1 MPRASSRK
9 SRPRRPPKR
18 TPVRPPRPRPN
29 LPQLDPRSL
38 PGPHSV
44 VRERLSNGI
53 TVLIRENFLSPSVVI
68 QGTCWA
74 GGLDEA
80 EEKAGLASLTAACL
94 MRGTE
99 RRSFHQ
105 IYDTLESVGASLAF
119 GSGMHT
125 TSFYARSLAED
136 CATVAE
142 LAAEALQTPSFP
154 PDQVE
159 RTRGEYLTDLA
170 IRQED
175 TGARAQL
182 AFNSLAYPGHPYA
195 HDDEGSLETIQG
207 ITRDELAEF
216 HQTHYGPRDMLV
228 SIAGAVHSARALS
241 LLEKHFG
248 GWTNPG
254 QPARPTL
261 PAAPR
266 LERIVQNRVTLPGK
280 SQADLV
286 IGAPGPARTA
296 GDYVPAMLGNN
307 ILGRFGMFG
316 RIGEAV
322 RESEGLAYYSLST
335 LSGGLGPGPWM
346 VVAGISPRNLQ
357 RAIELIRREIERF
370 VQTRV
375 TQSELIDNQASLIG
389 RLPLQLESNDGVA
402 AALMNLELFGLGL
415 DYYQR
420 YPQIISSVT
429 RDEILESAR
438 RYLHPDRLAIGIAGP
453 LDES

>member
-1 MPRASSRK
+1 L
-9 SRPRRPPKR
+9 
-18 TPVRPPRPRPN
+18 V
-29 LPQLDPRSL
+29 
-38 PGPHSV
+38 
-44 VRERLSNGI
+44 
-53 TVLIRENFLSPSVVI
+53 RENFLSPSVVI

-74 GGLDEA
+74 GGLDET

-99 RRSFHQ
+99 KRSFHE
-105 IYDTLESVGASLAF
+105 IYDTLESVGASLSF

-125 TSFYARSLAED
+125 TSFYARSLTED
-136 CATVAE
+136 SAAIAE
-142 LAAEALQTPSFP
+142 LAAEALQVPSFP
-154 PDQVE
+154 ADQVE
-159 RTRGEYLTDLA
+159 RLRGEYLTDLA

-182 AFNSLAYPGHPYA
+182 AFNALAYLGHPYA
-195 HDDEGSLETIQG
+195 HDDEGTLETIRG
-207 ITRDELAEF
+207 IARDELEAF
-216 HQTHYGPRDMLV
+216 HRHFYGPHEMIIT
-228 SIAGAVHSARALS
+228 IAGAVHSARAIS
-241 LLEKHFG
+241 LVEKYFG
-248 GWTNPG
+248 GWANPA
-254 QPARPTL
+254 QPARSAL

-266 LERIVQNRVTLPGK
+266 LERIVQDRVILPGK

-286 IGAPGPARTA
+286 IGAAGPARTA
-296 GDYVPAMLGNN
+296 GDFMPAMLGNN

-357 RAIELIRREIERF
+357 RAVELIRREIERF

-375 TQSELIDNQASLIG
+375 TPSELTDNQASLIG
-389 RLPLQLESNDGVA
+389 RLPLQLESNDGMA
-402 AALMNLELFGLGL
+402 AALMNLELFHLGL

-420 YPQIISSVT
+420 YPQLLSNVT

-453 LDES
+453 ADET

>member
-1 MPRASSRK
+1 
-9 SRPRRPPKR
+9 
-18 TPVRPPRPRPN
+18 
-29 LPQLDPRSL
+29 
-38 PGPHSV
+38 
-44 VRERLSNGI
+44 
-53 TVLIRENFLSPSVVI
+53 VLIRENFLSPSVVI

-80 EEKAGLASLTAACL
+80 EEKAGLASLTAECL

-99 RRSFHQ
+99 RRTFHQ
-105 IYDTLESVGASLAF
+105 IYDTLESVGASLSF

-142 LAAEALQTPSFP
+142 LAAAALQAPAFL

-159 RTRGEYLTDLA
+159 RLRGEYLTDLA

-195 HDDEGSLETIQG
+195 HDDEGTIETIRG
-207 ITRDELAEF
+207 ITQGELVEF
-216 HQTHYGPRDMLV
+216 HRGHYGPRGMIITV
-228 SIAGAVHSARALS
+228 AGAVHSTRALS
-241 LLEKHFG
+241 LIEKHFG
-248 GWTNPG
+248 SWANPE
-254 QPARPTL
+254 QPTRPTL
-261 PAAPR
+261 PPAPR
-266 LERIVQNRVTLPGK
+266 LERLAQTRVTLPGK

-286 IGAPGPARTA
+286 IGAPGPPRASP
-296 GDYVPAMLGNN
+296 DYLPAMLGNN

-322 RESEGLAYYSLST
+322 RESEGLAYYSFST

-375 TQSELIDNQASLIG
+375 TQAELVDNQASLIG

-402 AALMNLELFGLGL
+402 AALMNLELFNLGL
-415 DYYQR
+415 EYYQR
-420 YPQIISSVT
+420 YPQTIRNVT
-429 RDEILESAR
+429 REEIWESAR

-453 LDES
+453 PDES

>member
-1 MPRASSRK
+1 MPRAN
-9 SRPRRPPKR
+9 SRPSRRRRAPKK
-18 TPVRPPRPRPN
+18 TSLGGTRPN
-29 LPQLDPRSL
+29 LPQLDPHSL
-38 PGPHSV
+38 PGPESV
-44 VRERLSNGI
+44 VRQRLPNGI
-53 TVLIRENFLSPSVVI
+53 TVLVRENFLSPSVVI

-80 EEKAGLASLTAACL
+80 EEKAGLASLTAASL

-99 RRSFHQ
+99 RRTFHQ
-105 IYDTLESVGASLAF
+105 IYDALESVGASLAF

-136 CATVAE
+136 CAAVAE
-142 LAAEALQTPSFP
+142 LAAAALQVPSFP
-154 PDQVE
+154 ADQVE
-159 RTRGEYLTDLA
+159 RLRGEYLTDLA

-182 AFNSLAYPGHPYA
+182 AFNSLAYAGHPYA
-195 HDDEGSLETIQG
+195 HDDEGTIETVRA
-207 ITRDELAEF
+207 ITREELVKF
-216 HQTHYGPRDMLV
+216 HQEYYGPRGMIIAV
-228 SIAGAVHSARALS
+228 AGAVHSARALS
-241 LLEKHFG
+241 LIEKHFG
-248 GWTNPG
+248 SWTNPG
-254 QPARPTL
+254 QPARPSL
-261 PAAPR
+261 PPAPR
-266 LERIVQNRVTLPGK
+266 LERLVQTRVTLPGK

-286 IGAPGPARTA
+286 IGAPGPSRSSP
-296 GDYVPAMLGNN
+296 DYIPAMLGNN

-322 RESEGLAYYSLST
+322 RESEGLAYYSFST

-357 RAIELIRREIERF
+357 RAIELIRREVERF

-415 DYYQR
+415 EYYLR
-420 YPQIISSVT
+420 YPQIIRSVK
-429 RDEILESAR
+429 REEIWESAR
-438 RYLHPDRLAIGIAGP
+438 RYLHPDRLAIGMAGP
-453 LDES
+453 ADES